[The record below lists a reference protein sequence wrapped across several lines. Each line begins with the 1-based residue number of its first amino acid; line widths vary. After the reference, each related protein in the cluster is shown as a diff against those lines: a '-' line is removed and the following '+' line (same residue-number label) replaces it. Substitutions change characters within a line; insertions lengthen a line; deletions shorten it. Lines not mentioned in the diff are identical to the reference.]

1 MMGQALPAAKDQQ
14 PGAGPSGLSGPHHH
28 LHPTLAELQPVSST
42 QADAIRYKKSMQA
55 EPVSMLFGL
64 AIGMIIG
71 FWIRDSIS
79 QR

>member
-28 LHPTLAELQPVSST
+28 LPAMLAEIPPVTRRQVDSLR
-42 QADAIRYKKSMQA
+42 ADEPIQA
-55 EPVSMLFGL
+55 EFVSMLFGL

-71 FWIRDSIS
+71 FWIRDSIK
-79 QR
+79 R